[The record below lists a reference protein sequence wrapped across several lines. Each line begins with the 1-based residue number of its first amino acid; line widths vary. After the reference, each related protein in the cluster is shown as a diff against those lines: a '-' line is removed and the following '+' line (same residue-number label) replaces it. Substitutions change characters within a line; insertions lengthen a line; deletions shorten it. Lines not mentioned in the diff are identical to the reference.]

1 MSDLLCSCGCSL
13 EASHDQALLSCLG
26 REGLILRHLAP
37 EPTDEQV
44 QGIVAEEQSP

>member
-37 EPTDEQV
+37 APTDEQAH
-44 QGIVAEEQSP
+44 GIVAEEQSP